1 MLLQDRMNRLF
12 EDATDRRTR
21 ATDPG
26 DDVETA
32 DWYPAADV
40 YDRDQE
46 YVIDVDLPGI
56 DRSALEI
63 NIDNDRLAIKGTR
76 ASADSEPV
84 KSQRPMGSFLRTF
97 NVPASVDQK
106 QIKAQYKDG
115 VLEVRLPKQK
125 EQTAKRIEIKVF

>member
-12 EDATDRRTR
+12 EDATERRTR
-21 ATDPG
+21 VATDPG

-40 YDRDQE
+40 YDRNEE
-46 YVIDVDLPGI
+46 YLIEVDLPGI

-63 NIDNDRLAIKGTR
+63 NIDDDRLVIKGTR
-76 ASADSEPV
+76 ASGGEPV

-115 VLEVRLPKQK
+115 VLEIRLPKQK
-125 EQTAKRIEIKVF
+125 EQKAKRIEIKVS